1 MIYLD
6 YASATPV
13 DKDVLDCYVNITNNY
28 YGNPNSNHDMGKMA
42 KKIID
47 DANKKIANIL
57 KVNPDEIIY
66 TSGATESNNLAIL
79 GASYRYKNFGN
90 HILVSSL
97 EHNSVMSSCLRLQEE
112 GFEVEIIPVNKDG
125 IVDID
130 VLKSMIRPT
139 TILVSVTSVDSE
151 LGIKQPIEEI
161 GNFLKNYDHIVFH
174 TDASQAIGK
183 INIDIQNADL
193 VTIAPHKFYGLM
205 GISILV
211 KRNNIE
217 LKPQILGGK
226 STTVYRSGTP
236 NTNLIAST
244 AVAIEKAY
252 KNFSFPAK
260 VKLEN
265 MQLSTMQDML
275 EENLAI
281 GSMESVNG
289 VLTKIDDR
297 KGEPN
302 ERYFLSEKLEKYVLS
317 PGTKNFMHY
326 DAKTDLPIARA
337 LVKNMGNTYRAS
349 VNNYVHTHGRIRHL
363 TMREVHRLMGYPDS
377 YKIVVSKAQ
386 AYKQAGNSIVVD
398 VMMSIIKQIFKAMN
412 WQDGKNKKY

>member
-13 DKDVLDCYVNITNNY
+13 DKDVLDCYINVTNKY
-28 YGNPNSNHDMGKMA
+28 YGNPNSNHDMGMMA
-42 KKIID
+42 KKVID
-47 DANKKIANIL
+47 DANIKIANIL
-57 KVNPDEIIY
+57 NINPDEIIY

-97 EHNSVMSSCLRLQEE
+97 EHNSVMSACLRLQEE

-161 GNFLKNYDHIVFH
+161 GKFLKNYDHIVFH

-211 KRNNIE
+211 KRKNIE

-252 KNFSFPAK
+252 KNLDERYKYVKELHDYLINLLKQNKDVIINSTANSLPYTINISVKK
-260 VKLEN
+260 VK
-265 MQLSTMQDML
+265 
-275 EENLAI
+275 
-281 GSMESVNG
+281 SVLFVDKLNQNG
-289 VLTKIDDR
+289 VMVSSKTSCCPITTPSKLVFALTKDKGRASSSIRISLSYLTTKEEID
-297 KGEPN
+297 KFINIFNKVYE
-302 ERYFLSEKLEKYVLS
+302 E
-317 PGTKNFMHY
+317 
-326 DAKTDLPIARA
+326 
-337 LVKNMGNTYRAS
+337 VKNG
-349 VNNYVHTHGRIRHL
+349 
-363 TMREVHRLMGYPDS
+363 EV
-377 YKIVVSKAQ
+377 
-386 AYKQAGNSIVVD
+386 
-398 VMMSIIKQIFKAMN
+398 
-412 WQDGKNKKY
+412 